1 MITINVRN
9 DLLIIYIL
17 NDKSIKY
24 RRFKINMNKFL
35 KYLLFPL
42 LILFFSC
49 KQNQENDSL
58 DLNNDLSEISDIIYT
73 VPVILSKEFKDDNK
87 ISGWSN
93 YNLVESN
100 ILVLANTIAS
110 YIRNDEGDIENQLNT
125 LEKYLINL
133 RRSNYPEIFNT
144 PELVSRFKLLNVQ
157 ITNTKIVLNEFNKI
171 DLLNEF
177 DKIFQYF
184 NNCNNIMKYIVENK
198 SIVID

>member
-1 MITINVRN
+1 
-9 DLLIIYIL
+9 
-17 NDKSIKY
+17 
-24 RRFKINMNKFL
+24 MNKFL

>member
-1 MITINVRN
+1 
-9 DLLIIYIL
+9 
-17 NDKSIKY
+17 
-24 RRFKINMNKFL
+24 MNKFL
-35 KYLLFPL
+35 KYLSFSL

-58 DLNNDLSEISDIIYT
+58 DLNNGLSEISDINYT
-73 VPVILSKEFKDDNK
+73 VPVILSQEFKDDNK
-87 ISGWSN
+87 ISEWSN

-100 ILVLANTIAS
+100 ILVLANSITS
-110 YIRNDEGDIENQLNT
+110 YISNDEGDIENQLNT

-133 RRSNYPEIFNT
+133 RRSEYPEIFNT

-157 ITNTKIVLNEFNKI
+157 ITNTKIVLNEFNEI